1 MGSAKSVYILP
12 RPDGERT
19 CEKKVFGPC
28 VLALEPQVTINDMTF
43 SEE

>member
-1 MGSAKSVYILP
+1 MGSAHVK
-12 RPDGERT
+12 
-19 CEKKVFGPC
+19 KKVFGPC